1 MLVIPKCNL
10 QEIKVSRKK
19 GPFSSL
25 QIKYYQDI
33 LCNNNITSKPNNET
47 GKLIV
52 YTVMIDATFQCGEQ
66 WYIFNKEILMLTSN
80 SLCIK
85 P

>member
-10 QEIKVSRKK
+10 QGIKVSIRK

-33 LCNNNITSKPNNET
+33 LCNNNVTSKPNNET

-52 YTVMIDATFQCGEQ
+52 CTVMIDATFQSGDW
-66 WYIFNKEILMLTSN
+66 WYIFNKEILMCDLSQ
-80 SLCIK
+80 SK
-85 P
+85 